1 MTPQPSHDP
10 VALATRQARSAPLVV
25 VTEPQ
30 RTPLVLAVVGPIEIG
45 RDPSGLVLLD
55 PQISRRHLRIEAIGQ
70 RVVVSDLG
78 SRNGTTVDGRPL
90 LSQHALAA
98 GEIVRFGQCMLRVV
112 GDHLT
117 QPGPL
122 LEAAGQSRGQTSI
135 DRIVAAVIAG
145 GAGALEHDSGTVTV
159 VFSEVWDAAKRA
171 AELGDARWHEVL
183 AVHDQIVR
191 RMLTRHDGAELHSH
205 GDCFLTYFHSGR
217 SAVGFAVDTLR
228 AFAAHAAANPLEG
241 LRLRAGVHV
250 GEAVSG
256 DDGSSLRGLVT
267 TAAGIATRA
276 LSGEILVSSL
286 VREIVESRG
295 DQSFAGSRS
304 ITMSGLSGEVIVHL
318 VRF

>member
-1 MTPQPSHDP
+1 MTPQPAHDP
-10 VALATRQARSAPLVV
+10 QGLAARQARSAPLVV

-55 PQISRRHLRIEAIGQ
+55 PQISRRHLQIEAIGQ
-70 RVVVSDLG
+70 RVVVRDLG

-90 LSQHALAA
+90 SSQRALAA

-112 GDHLT
+112 GDHPT
-117 QPGPL
+117 PPGPV
-122 LEAAGQSRGQTSI
+122 EAAGQSRGQTSI

-159 VFSEVWDAAKRA
+159 VCSEVWDAAKRA

-217 SAVGFAVDTLR
+217 SAVGFAVDMQR

-276 LSGEILVSSL
+276 RSGEVLVSSL
-286 VREIVESRG
+286 VREIVASRG

-304 ITMSGLSGEVIVHL
+304 ITMSGLLGEFIVHL